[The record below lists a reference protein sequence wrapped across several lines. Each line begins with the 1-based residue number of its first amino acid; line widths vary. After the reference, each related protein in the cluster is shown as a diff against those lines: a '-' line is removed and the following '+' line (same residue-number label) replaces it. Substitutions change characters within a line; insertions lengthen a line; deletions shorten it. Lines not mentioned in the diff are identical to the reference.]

1 MTMALEG
8 ELIVRLACDARR
20 VRQVAV
26 RSSRPMIAAR
36 VLTGKTAVDA
46 AAVVPKLFSICG
58 GAQGTAAAAALAA
71 AGATGREFEFGSRER
86 EVMLEALQDTF
97 WHLLID
103 WPNTMGT
110 APCATAVTAAR
121 FQIASSMRATDG
133 TPRLNDATA
142 MRELGV
148 SLSAIAAQAIFG
160 MPPAAWQQLS
170 GVEALQAWCARRE
183 TVPAILL
190 GHVLTDWPALG
201 RSATTLMPPS
211 QSDTLLRVIVPAL
224 RNEPEF
230 SRAPNWAGEPVE
242 TGGLARMREDP
253 LVRAVQ
259 HEFGN
264 AVVTRLVARLAELVQ
279 LLWELL
285 GPDPQTAVPRRVQS
299 VALGTGEGL
308 AAVETARG
316 LLLHRARLQ
325 EHCVVDYQIVAP
337 TEWNFHPD
345 GALVHGLEGLEADD
359 DQHLIGAARLAVH
372 ALDPC
377 VAFRV
382 EVGHA

>member
-1 MTMALEG
+1 MALEG

-20 VRQVAV
+20 VRQVTV

-46 AAVVPKLFSICG
+46 AGVVPRLFSICG

-71 AGATGREFEFGSRER
+71 AGATGREFDFGSRER

-110 APCATAVTAAR
+110 APCATPVAAAR

-133 TPRLNDATA
+133 TPRLNDAAA
-142 MRELGV
+142 MRELGA
-148 SLSAIAAQAIFG
+148 SLSRIATQSIFG
-160 MPPAAWQQLS
+160 MPTAAWLGQRD
-170 GVEALQAWCARRE
+170 VETLKAWCARRE
-183 TVPAILL
+183 TVPASLL
-190 GHVLTDWPALG
+190 DHVLTDWPTLG
-201 RSATTLMPPS
+201 RSSSPLMPPS
-211 QSDTLLRVIVPAL
+211 QRDTLLRVIEPAM
-224 RNEPEF
+224 RADPAF
-230 SRAPNWAGEPVE
+230 SRAPTWAGEPVE
-242 TGGLARMREDP
+242 TGGLARMRDEP
-253 LVRAVQ
+253 LVLEVQ
-259 HEFGN
+259 QKFGN
-264 AVVTRLVARLAELVQ
+264 AVVTRVVARLAELAR
-279 LLWELL
+279 LLLELT
-285 GPDPQTAVPRRVQS
+285 GTDPRTDMPPRVQS
-299 VALGTGEGL
+299 IALGNGEGL

-325 EHCVVDYQIVAP
+325 EQCVVDYQIVAP

-345 GALVHGLEGLEADD
+345 GALVRGLEGLEADD
-359 DQHLIGAARLAVH
+359 EQHLVGAARLAVH

-382 EVGHA
+382 EMAHA